1 MQTIRDLTEDRTY
14 FREEIR
20 RKGAARVG
28 TFTRRNLGIMPESVH
43 KMLLEEFPELNIPTI
58 EQYEE
63 LLEWLENS

>member
-1 MQTIRDLTEDRTY
+1 MMQATRDLAEDRIY

-28 TFTRRNLGIMPESVH
+28 EFTRRNLGAMPESVH
-43 KMLLEEFPELNIPTI
+43 RMLLEEFPELNLPTI

-63 LLEWLENS
+63 WLENS